1 MNKFIEQALH
11 AAGDFSTLKQVKQ
24 TFGGSINES
33 FFVETNEQ
41 KYFIKYHTD
50 APDRFFELEAKG
62 LRLIRETNSVSVP
75 EVLAYSDEKNNAFL
89 VMDWVE
95 GRKSQDTETKLG
107 DRIAKMHQTFG
118 NQHGFPDDTFIGVLP
133 QPNGLFSS
141 WLEYYRDSRL
151 SAQMTQGIEQNSIT
165 GNRRLRLEKL
175 LMNLEKW
182 IPDDVEPSYLHGD
195 LWGGNW
201 LVGAGGN
208 PYVIDPS
215 FLYGDRHFELAF
227 TELFGG
233 YSRDFYQ
240 AYEERFALRDDY
252 EDIKALYQLYYL
264 LVHLNIFGE
273 SYGPRVD
280 SILKRY
286 VGVY

>member
-33 FFVETNEQ
+33 FFLETNERQ
-41 KYFIKYHTD
+41 YFIKYHTD
-50 APDRFFELEAKG
+50 APERFFELETKG

-75 EVLAYSDEKNNAFL
+75 EVLAYSDEKKNAFL

-95 GRKSQDTETKLG
+95 GRESQDTEAKLG
-107 DRIAKMHQTFG
+107 DRIAKMHQTF
-118 NQHGFPDDTFIGVLP
+118 NSQHGFPDDTFIGVLP

-151 SAQMTQGIEQNSIT
+151 SAQLTQGIEQNSIT
-165 GNRRLRLEKL
+165 GNRRIRMEKL
-175 LMNLEKW
+175 LLNLEKW
-182 IPDDVEPSYLHGD
+182 IPDDVDPSYLHGD

-233 YSRDFYQ
+233 YSGDFYQ
-240 AYEERFALRDDY
+240 AYVERFPLRDDY
-252 EDIKALYQLYYL
+252 EDVKALYQLYYL

-280 SILKRY
+280 AILKRY
-286 VGVY
+286 VGMY

>member
-11 AAGDFSTLKQVKQ
+11 TAGDFSTPKQIKQ

-33 FFVETNEQ
+33 CFVETDER
-41 KYFIKYHTD
+41 KYFIKYHSD
-50 APDRFFELEAKG
+50 APERFFEMEAKG
-62 LRLIRETNSVSVP
+62 LRLIKETNTISVP

-89 VMDWVE
+89 VMEWIE
-95 GRKSQDTETKLG
+95 GQKTLNTEEKLG
-107 DRIAKMHQTFG
+107 DQIAKMHHVFG

-133 QPNGLFSS
+133 QPNGLFAN
-141 WLEYYRDSRL
+141 WLEYYRDRRLAAQLKQGVEQSRI
-151 SAQMTQGIEQNSIT
+151 M
-165 GNRRLRLEKL
+165 GNRRGRLDKL
-175 LMNLEKW
+175 LVNLDKW
-182 IPDDVEPSYLHGD
+182 IPENVEPSYLHGD

-201 LVGAGGN
+201 LVGAGGK

-227 TELFGG
+227 TDLFGG
-233 YSRDFYQ
+233 YSHNFYL
-240 AYEERFALRDDY
+240 AYKDRYPLMDNYEEV
-252 EDIKALYQLYYL
+252 KPLYQLYYL

-280 SILKRY
+280 AILKRY
-286 VGVY
+286 IGK